1 MCYHCAMPIYEYAC
15 ARCKMIF
22 SFLVRNAASHTPPKC
37 PKCRKAG
44 MRRAISSFRVGRSEE
59 SRIEKL
65 ADPSAL
71 SGLDENDPKSVAR
84 WMRKVGGAL
93 GEEMP
98 GEFDEMADRMEAGEN
113 PEDIG
118 GGGGYSSDS
127 SGELY
132 EG

>member
-1 MCYHCAMPIYEYAC
+1 MPIYEYAC
-15 ARCKMIF
+15 PHCRRIF
-22 SFLVRNAASHTPPKC
+22 SFLVRNVSTHRVPKC
-37 PKCRKAG
+37 PDCGAAG

-71 SGLDENDPKSVAR
+71 AGFDENDPKSIAR
-84 WMRKVGGAL
+84 LMKKMGGEL
-93 GEEMP
+93 GEDMP
-98 GEFDEMADRMEAGEN
+98 GDIDEMAERLEAGEN
-113 PEDIG
+113 PEQIEGEG
-118 GGGGYSSDS
+118 GVDGFSRDD